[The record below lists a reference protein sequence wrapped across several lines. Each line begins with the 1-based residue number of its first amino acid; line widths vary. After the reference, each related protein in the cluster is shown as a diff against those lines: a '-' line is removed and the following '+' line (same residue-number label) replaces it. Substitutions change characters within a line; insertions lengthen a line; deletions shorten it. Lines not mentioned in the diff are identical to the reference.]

1 MDRLQREKQNLDQQV
16 LSKDKSEGL
25 EKQNDSDKRLLEARL
40 KVSVL
45 LGLAKMLHSKM
56 VQSTAKHLL
65 TGPVPK
71 MFCRDLCSW
80 LGVSTVML

>member
-45 LGLAKMLHSKM
+45 LGMAEM
-56 VQSTAKHLL
+56 QSTAKHLL

-71 MFCRDLCSW
+71 MFCCDLCSW

>member
-45 LGLAKMLHSKM
+45 LGMAKMLYSKM
-56 VQSTAKHLL
+56 VQSTAKH
-65 TGPVPK
+65 
-71 MFCRDLCSW
+71 
-80 LGVSTVML
+80 